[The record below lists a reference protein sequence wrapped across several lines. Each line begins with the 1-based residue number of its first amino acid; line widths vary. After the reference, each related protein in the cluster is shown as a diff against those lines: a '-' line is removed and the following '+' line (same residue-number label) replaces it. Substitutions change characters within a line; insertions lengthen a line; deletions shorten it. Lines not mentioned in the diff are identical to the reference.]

1 MEQVPERKKPGRKL
15 GTSDKPFRVEVRLSS
30 KAKEQLDQAI
40 EASKQ
45 AAPNG
50 KPRTATSIIE
60 SGIERE
66 LTAIRKAVRE
76 KKRADEG

>member
-1 MEQVPERKKPGRKL
+1 MTEPKKPGRKP

-30 KAKEQLDQAI
+30 KAKEQLEQAC
-40 EASKQ
+40 ASSAELSPKGQ
-45 AAPNG
+45 
-50 KPRTATSIIE
+50 PRSATSIIE
-60 SGIERE
+60 GGIERE